1 MLGGSARRGGR
12 MPSGKSEPE
21 ASDAEADGLVSAED
35 AEAAAAEAEA
45 RAEAARTRAN
55 ELRRKLSA
63 AGGGETA
70 SAAGGGESASAAGG
84 GETASAAGGGETASA
99 ADGVDDTIADE
110 AEPEEVTDS
119 PVGEAM
125 PGRKRRLRLPGV
137 KAVAAGLVIL
147 AIAGLLSA
155 TGWILWEH
163 RKAAAERHHNA
174 EYAAAARQGVVNLMS
189 MDYTQAKESVQR
201 VIDDSIGKF
210 RNSFED
216 TSADLIKALQD
227 SKMITKVT
235 VNDTAVE
242 SMDEQT
248 ATVLVAATSHRE
260 GPSAPKEDQQPR
272 VWRVVVTLE
281 RDGGQIKMSDVEFA

>member
-1 MLGGSARRGGR
+1 

-70 SAAGGGESASAAGG
+70 SAAGGGE
-84 GETASAAGGGETASA
+84 TASA
-99 ADGVDDTIADE
+99 ADEVDDTIADE

-119 PVGEAM
+119 PIGEAM

-155 TGWILWEH
+155 TGWMLWEH